1 MSYNPITD
9 VVMEYFTVITANGDG
24 ERMRPVANI
33 AKCLLPF
40 RGKTILAHLLERF
53 PDAIVLSHHA
63 LNVPQSIRIAPTR
76 CRKDTLRYLTGMRSV
91 LIVDAD
97 IYVPSFRFACT
108 NKDALFVYKGRN
120 AGLYY
125 VRSIDALLRY
135 MKVDDIA
142 GGMRD
147 HQTITMRTIHLGT
160 PEEYKAAT
168 ASKAS

>member
-1 MSYNPITD
+1 
-9 VVMEYFTVITANGDG
+9 
-24 ERMRPVANI
+24 MRPVANI

-53 PDAIVLSHHA
+53 PDAIVLSHHE

-76 CRKDTLRYLTGMRSV
+76 CRKDTLCYLTGMRSV

-108 NKDALFVYKGRN
+108 DK
-120 AGLYY
+120 
-125 VRSIDALLRY
+125 DALLRY

-142 GGMRD
+142 GGMRE

-168 ASKAS
+168 ASEAS